1 MHKILLTAALA
12 ALPLAA
18 SAADVK
24 DDVVEARQGYYSLLG
39 ANMGTL
45 VSMVK
50 GETDYDGAKAQTAAD
65 NMLTL
70 TRYNVGHLY
79 MPGTSNA
86 DMPGRTDALPKIW
99 EDMAGVQEKGMA
111 FVKAVENLNEVAGL
125 DKGELAKGV
134 QQVGGTCKGCH
145 DTYRAKH

>member
-1 MHKILLTAALA
+1 MRKILLTAALA

-50 GETDYDGAKAQTAAD
+50 GETEYDGAKAQTAAD
-65 NMLTL
+65 NMLIL
-70 TRYNVGHLY
+70 TKYNIGHLY
-79 MPGTSNA
+79 MPGTSSE
-86 DMPGRTDALPKIW
+86 DMPGKTAALPKIW
-99 EDMAGVQEKGMA
+99 NDMGGVQEKGMA
-111 FVKAVENLNEVAGL
+111 FVKAVENLQEVAGL
-125 DKGELAKGV
+125 DKGELAKGI
-134 QQVGGTCKGCH
+134 QQVGGSCKGCH
-145 DTYRAKH
+145 DDYRAKH